1 MDNAIITFPINHEYC
16 RLRGNSPALNVVRG
30 FKLSTYE
37 CCRLR
42 HPDQDQ
48 ALGIQ
53 AQPTGPELGRNI
65 YHWFVIA
72 IRFVHPPVA
81 FVSHFYVLLCLVS
94 DLSGLLPWW
103 EILSAFFMKPWT
115 EPQSHLHPYLRLPSN
130 PSIKLLR
137 QKCCHTDPA
146 QELDLDLDC
155 GFAWYQVKFFWPS
168 SSGWRALSSI
178 RHRAESLITLETV
191 YRRVAL
197 APILRF
203 IDKLPRQQM
212 SGSALAIFFFSYW
225 LFISSHIIRKSVG
238 HGASLFLPRLS
249 LLFSRA
255 GHKDWRFHYLFIYLF
270 IIYYFEDFIF
280 QFVIGRCT
288 RGTF

>member
-1 MDNAIITFPINHEYC
+1 MWNLFQIIPYYEEFEALRFINHEYC

-94 DLSGLLPWW
+94 DFSGLLPWW

-146 QELDLDLDC
+146 QELDTK
-155 GFAWYQVKFFWPS
+155 WS
-168 SSGWRALSSI
+168 SSDLPHLVEGPSVPSGI
-178 RHRAESLITLETV
+178 VQKVSL
-191 YRRVAL
+191 
-197 APILRF
+197 
-203 IDKLPRQQM
+203 
-212 SGSALAIFFFSYW
+212 
-225 LFISSHIIRKSVG
+225 H
-238 HGASLFLPRLS
+238 
-249 LLFSRA
+249 
-255 GHKDWRFHYLFIYLF
+255 
-270 IIYYFEDFIF
+270 
-280 QFVIGRCT
+280 
-288 RGTF
+288 

>member
-1 MDNAIITFPINHEYC
+1 MVRDLERVLHEALDGASKSSSSIPSSSFQPLDQTF
-16 RLRGNSPALNVVRG
+16 AA
-30 FKLSTYE
+30 KMLSY
-37 CCRLR
+37 
-42 HPDQDQ
+42 
-48 ALGIQ
+48 
-53 AQPTGPELGRNI
+53 
-65 YHWFVIA
+65 W
-72 IRFVHPPVA
+72 
-81 FVSHFYVLLCLVS
+81 
-94 DLSGLLPWW
+94 SG
-103 EILSAFFMKPWT
+103 T
-115 EPQSHLHPYLRLPSN
+115 R
-130 PSIKLLR
+130 
-137 QKCCHTDPA
+137 
-146 QELDLDLDC
+146 
-155 GFAWYQVKFFWPS
+155 AWYQVKFFWPS